1 MAHFLTNHQ
10 YPYGNKLCPS
20 SCRSFPILRWGW
32 LYTKTYQWQKHYR
45 RYSLQ
50 YTPKILIYR
59 KLREQLPLLLFLTFT
74 LHLTPMVSILP
85 DYDKRDDFNFVIIK
99 FPHLDSIYIPTAPA
113 NGVYI
118 SQLVRYARA
127 CSLYSDF

>member
-1 MAHFLTNHQ
+1 
-10 YPYGNKLCPS
+10 
-20 SCRSFPILRWGW
+20 
-32 LYTKTYQWQKHYR
+32 
-45 RYSLQ
+45 
-50 YTPKILIYR
+50 LIYR